1 MPVQIKENGEL
12 RASDYPESPYICRE
26 LPARFLKNRAV
37 FPLSLDSGVLTVVME
52 DTEDVDTID
61 ALRLATGF
69 DIKACRGRRNE
80 IIEAVERYYESV
92 DTTVD
97 EIVEDMGDEDASAEE
112 EDVDHLRDIAQ
123 EAPIIRLVNVI
134 ITKAVEARASDIH
147 IEPFEKELRVRYRVD
162 DILREAESL
171 PRHLHAAVTSRVKIM
186 ANMDIA
192 ERRLP
197 QDGRMRMRV
206 AGREL
211 DFRIATMPTAYGES
225 VVLRILD
232 RGSLVLGLEDLGLS
246 EEAGKTFEAML
257 SKPYGMILV
266 TGPTGSGKTTT
277 LYTVL
282 EKLNGPEKKIL
293 TIEDPVEYHL
303 PGINQ
308 IQVKPQIGLT
318 FASGLRHILRLDPNI
333 IMVGEIR
340 DRETAEIAV
349 QSALTGHLVFSTLHT
364 NDSAGAIVRL
374 LEMGV
379 EDYLLASSLIG
390 VVAQRL
396 VRVICKNCKTPYEA
410 DEKELGR
417 LGPVDLPEGKKL
429 FKGTGCEECD
439 HRGYKGR
446 TGIFEV
452 LPVDREIG
460 RIILDR
466 PESSV
471 IQKAAV
477 KKGMATLREEGV
489 NKVLQ
494 GITTIEEII
503 RVTQEE

>member
-1 MPVQIKENGEL
+1 MTVKSEHREI
-12 RASDYPESPYICRE
+12 RSSDYPERPYISRE
-26 LPARFLKNRAV
+26 LPVRFLKNRLV
-37 FPLSLDSGVLTVVME
+37 LPLGIEGGVLSVAMV
-52 DTEDVDTID
+52 DPDDVETID
-61 ALRLATGF
+61 ALRLATGL
-69 DIKACRGRRNE
+69 DITVYRGKREE
-80 IIEAVERYYESV
+80 IIEAIERFYESP

-97 EIVEDMGDEDASAEE
+97 EIVEGIGDEGASGEE
-112 EDVDHLRDIAQ
+112 EDVDHLRDMAQ

-134 ITKAVEARASDIH
+134 ITRAVEARASDIH
-147 IEPFEKELRVRYRVD
+147 IEPFEKDLRIRYRVD
-162 DILREAESL
+162 DILREVESL
-171 PRHLHAAVTSRVKIM
+171 PKHLHAAVTSRVKIM

-211 DFRIATMPTAYGES
+211 DFRVATIPTSYGES

-232 RGSLVLGLEDLGLS
+232 RGSLVLNLEDLGLS
-246 EEAGKTFEAML
+246 PEGRLTFERML
-257 SKPYGMILV
+257 SRPHGMILV

-277 LYTVL
+277 LYTAL
-282 EKLNGPEKKIL
+282 DKLNSPDRKII

-303 PGINQ
+303 QGINQ

-340 DRETAEIAV
+340 DRDTAEIAV

-364 NDSAGAIVRL
+364 NDSSGTIVRL

-396 VRVICKNCKTPYEA
+396 VRVICRRCRTPYEPDAGELLMLGAA
-410 DEKELGR
+410 DNLS
-417 LGPVDLPEGKKL
+417 GKKF
-429 FKGTGCEECD
+429 FKGMGCEECD
-439 HRGYKGR
+439 HTGYRGR
-446 TGIFEV
+446 VGIFEI
-452 LPVDREIG
+452 LPVDGEI
-460 RIILDR
+460 RRLILKN
-466 PESSV
+466 PESGT
-471 IQKAAV
+471 IQREAV
-477 KKGMATLREEGV
+477 KKGMTTLREDGLR
-489 NKVLQ
+489 KVFS
-494 GITTIEEII
+494 GITTVDEII
-503 RVTQEE
+503 RVTQEG